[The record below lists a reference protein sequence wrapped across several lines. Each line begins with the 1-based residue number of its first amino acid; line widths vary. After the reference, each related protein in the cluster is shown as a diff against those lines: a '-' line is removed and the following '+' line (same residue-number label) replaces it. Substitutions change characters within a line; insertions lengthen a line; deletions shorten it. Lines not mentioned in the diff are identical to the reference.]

1 MSDKVSFNTFPSTE
15 SQALALLY
23 VQNQDLSGLTPE
35 EIYDKYRD
43 AYERIHN
50 CRNDNP
56 RYNSVRGSI

>member
-23 VQNQDLSGLTPE
+23 VQKQDLSGLTPE

-43 AYERIHN
+43 AYERICKHKTK
-50 CRNDNP
+50 
-56 RYNSVRGSI
+56 SSSAF